1 MHHYCLLN
9 LHLNLSSSLAHT
21 HTHIENDHYFNL
33 TRPFCMNKNLSDEQL
48 KAYRYALVFVQYL
61 VPFCVISFV
70 YIQMAVR
77 LWGTRAPGNAQDSRD
92 ITLLKNKKKVGSM
105 RFVIRLNLI

>member
-1 MHHYCLLN
+1 
-9 LHLNLSSSLAHT
+9 
-21 HTHIENDHYFNL
+21 
-33 TRPFCMNKNLSDEQL
+33 MNKNLSEEQL

-92 ITLLKNKKKVGSM
+92 ITLLKNKKKVRWCLIFDSI
-105 RFVIRLNLI
+105 RFD